1 MLAISPGD
9 FWSLSALASSS
20 ATGSANATSL
30 ASTGWRRIRSE
41 QNFRF
46 LLLNYLSIVFIMRC
60 KFKLHLEETVFHIWI
75 YDINLFSTSISN
87 KLQVFKTEL
96 RGWGIRTLCDI
107 PRGGFI
113 CIYVGNLYS
122 NNEANKVINYQP
134 HPTQTVSSSH
144 GS

>member
-1 MLAISPGD
+1 MS
-9 FWSLSALASSS
+9 
-20 ATGSANATSL
+20 
-30 ASTGWRRIRSE
+30 
-41 QNFRF
+41 
-46 LLLNYLSIVFIMRC
+46 C

-75 YDINLFSTSISN
+75 YDTNLFSTSISN
-87 KLQVFKTEL
+87 KFQVFKTEL

-122 NNEANKVINYQP
+122 NNEANKVIYYQP